1 MSTTQK
7 PDDSSD
13 TTRVDEVRRALR
25 ELISLLAAAT
35 AKRLRPAA
43 RGAAQTTSHVADDID
58 GEVGPVAN
66 RGYGRTSTF
75 SQVRRGAH

>member
-35 AKRLRPAA
+35 AKRLRSAA
-43 RGAAQTTSHVADDID
+43 RGTAQTTSHVADDID
-58 GEVGPVAN
+58 GEGGPVAN
-66 RGYGRTSTF
+66 RAHGRASTF
-75 SQVRRGAH
+75 SQVRRGAR